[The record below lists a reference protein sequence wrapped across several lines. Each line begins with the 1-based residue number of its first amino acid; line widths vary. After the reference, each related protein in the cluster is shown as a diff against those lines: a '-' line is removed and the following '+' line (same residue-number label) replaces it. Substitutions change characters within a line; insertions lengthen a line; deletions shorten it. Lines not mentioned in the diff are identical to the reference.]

1 MAGRNIKINQLSAN
15 LPDVSEVMNGW
26 EVPATGDYVTQEI
39 ATDGSG
45 LVIDVPH
52 KLNIMVG
59 VPQPL
64 KAEEIQL
71 KDEGQRSWSWQ
82 KIFVRENIYG
92 ELFTS
97 QIIVMDGINYKIKSK
112 ADWKRNGFREYHII
126 LDFEDNA
133 S

>member
-26 EVPATGDYVTQEI
+26 ETDIIANYVTQSWV
-39 ATDGSG
+39 DGEA
-45 LVIDVPH
+45 VDVAVKKPI
-52 KLNIMVG
+52 KGIK
-59 VPQPL
+59 QPL

-82 KIFVRENIYG
+82 LVQVRESVYG

-97 QIIVMDGINYKIKSK
+97 QILTIKGVDYKIKAK
-112 ADWKRNGFREYHII
+112 KDWVDNGYREYHAI
-126 LDFEDNA
+126 LAFED
-133 S
+133 SGS

>member
-26 EVPATGDYVTQEI
+26 EVAATGDYVTQEV

-45 LVIDVPH
+45 LVVDIPH

-59 VPQPL
+59 APQPL
-64 KAEEIQL
+64 KPEEIAL

-97 QIIVMDGINYKIKSK
+97 QIIVIDGINYKIKSK
-112 ADWKRNGFREYHII
+112 ADWKRNGYREYHII
-126 LDFEDNA
+126 LDFED
-133 S
+133 SGS